1 MPELQDIRANILINS
16 HVMLRKMGA
25 IFICGF
31 LFHRIGHILSQEPL
45 WRASPLKVYGA
56 TFAR

>member
-1 MPELQDIRANILINS
+1 
-16 HVMLRKMGA
+16 MLRKMGA